1 MSHTAPRLL
10 AVEVHGAPTLLRLG
24 LEQAVTRAGLSLARA
39 DVQADV
45 HIVGTNRATPSTP
58 AVILR
63 LDADLLTVIIT
74 AREPSSLRP
83 ELIALLAAA
92 LGMANT
98 CP

>member
-45 HIVGTNRATPSTP
+45 HILGTKRASPSMP

-63 LDADLLTVIIT
+63 LDADLLTVVIT
-74 AREPSSLRP
+74 ARDMSSLRP
-83 ELIALLAAA
+83 ELIALLAMA
-92 LGMANT
+92 LDMAD
-98 CP
+98 